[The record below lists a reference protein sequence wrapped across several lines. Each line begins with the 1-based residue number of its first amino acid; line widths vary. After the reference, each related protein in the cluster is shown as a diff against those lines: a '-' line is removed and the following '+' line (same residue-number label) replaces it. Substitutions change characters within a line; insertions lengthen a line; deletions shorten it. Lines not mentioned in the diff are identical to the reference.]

1 MNHRIRR
8 TPYSERVRYAARRR
22 KGLLLAVALA
32 IVSGLAAAGARSA
45 PTAPPVDPEEIA
57 RRVASNQR
65 LMEKRWSGATY
76 DFLDVRTTYDKNG
89 RPKEIH
95 RRLFYVL
102 AGEGGHPD
110 SRELVDVDGRA
121 PTADEVREAA
131 EEDAKRHRRIEER
144 AARHASSP
152 PKVSGNDDDPFL
164 DDQRLS
170 EILGRYELRFVGEE
184 VADGRLVYVLDFS
197 PRPGLPTH
205 SVSERA
211 FASMAGRAV
220 IDASDLQILSLEA
233 HLTKNLKVAGGIA
246 ANVKEARMV
255 YRAVRLGPDAWF
267 PCRVDLDVSGK
278 AILFFRIASGFRF
291 DFGTPKRFSVE
302 EEAVVGEPAGVPPG
316 PERR

>member
-1 MNHRIRR
+1 M
-8 TPYSERVRYAARRR
+8 
-22 KGLLLAVALA
+22 ALA
-32 IVSGLAAAGARSA
+32 IASGLGAAAARAA
-45 PTAPPVDPEEIA
+45 PTAPPFDPEEIA
-57 RRVASNQR
+57 RRVARNQR

-76 DFLDVRTTYDKNG
+76 DFLDVRTTYDKEG

-102 AGEGGHPD
+102 AGEAGRPD

-131 EEDAKRHRRIEER
+131 EDDAKRHRRIEER
-144 AARHASSP
+144 AARRASTP
-152 PKVSGNDDDPFL
+152 PSVSEDDDDPFL
-164 DDQRLS
+164 DDRRLS
-170 EILGRYELRFVGEE
+170 EILGRYELHFVGEE
-184 VADGRLVYVLDFS
+184 VTDGRPVYVLDFT

-220 IDASDLQILSLEA
+220 IDASELQILSLEA
-233 HLTKNLKVAGGIA
+233 HLTKNLKVAGGLA

-255 YRAVRLGPDAWF
+255 YRAVRLGPGAWF

-278 AILFFRIASGFRF
+278 AVLFFRIASGFRF
-291 DFGTPKRFSVE
+291 DFGTPKSFRVE
-302 EEAVVGEPAGVPPG
+302 EEAVVGEPVALP